1 MKFHLTI
8 AAFFAASLMPA
19 AITTSH
25 AQEQIVET
33 LICKSNTGSRTSCAV
48 NGEIVSAGIQRQF
61 NEGAPCFL
69 GFTWGFEENG
79 IWTGNGCGAEF
90 AVTVER
96 AAAQPLA
103 DPQILRD
110 RLRNTRRQLRAAR
123 AEVQKEQESRRVVEA
138 ELADALQALR
148 LAEET
153 TPKVVKR
160 KRPAQLA
167 VRSVSACSNRAVRDA
182 RKSGGDKA
190 RVAEIFTA
198 RPSSG
203 SWLVMGRLV
212 ANVNGERA
220 SSLFR
225 CWSEK
230 GKIIS
235 FESDI

>member
-110 RLRNTRRQLRAAR
+110 RLRNTRNQLRAAR
-123 AEVQKEQESRRVVEA
+123 VEIQKEQESRRVVEA

-148 LAEET
+148 LAEESAPT
-153 TPKVVKR
+153 AVKR
-160 KRPAQLA
+160 KRAPQLA
-167 VRSVSACSNRAVRDA
+167 VRSVAACSNRAIRD
-182 RKSGGDKA
+182 SGKTGAKKA

-198 RPSSG
+198 RPSG
-203 SWLVMGRLV
+203 GAWLVMGRLV
-212 ANVNGERA
+212 ANINGERTN
-220 SSLFR
+220 SLFR
-225 CWSEK
+225 CWSES
-230 GKIIS
+230 GKIVS
-235 FESDI
+235 FDSDI